1 MCCIELRGPSDFR
14 GAEVSYVSRMIV
26 FCILFLVVL
35 VLPTYAQKPEL
46 VVETGHTDAVNSIS
60 FSPDGRFMASAS
72 DDDTVKVWEVAGGR
86 ELRTLKGHTDRVWSV
101 SFSRDGRMLVSAGD
115 DGTAKLWDPQTGRLL
130 WTINVPDGNSVFFSL
145 DGRTLVS
152 GSADGTV
159 RLWSSATGGLLK
171 TMSNPRG
178 KMQGVVLTTDGKE
191 LVSDN
196 GTIWD
201 LTSGRVLP
209 SLYRNTSDAELI
221 SGISPDGHTLVA
233 GGEDGVIKL
242 WDLATGRLL
251 RTLVGHKGPISSV
264 AFSPNGQV
272 LATANLRADGAMF
285 KECCSE
291 VKLWDPAT
299 GRLLQTF
306 RGGESDDIKYIVFSP
321 DGRIVASGNYAGT
334 FRLWEATTGHELG
347 KGGFAGAPGTFSHD
361 GRLLASAGDHGKIT
375 IWDLANLQAM
385 QTLGRHT
392 LAVDRIALN
401 LHGDMIALDPDDGK
415 IRLWDLSTGR
425 ESQELTNNSGDL
437 YFSLTFSSDGRS
449 LVSQGSDEASF
460 SWDITT
466 GHEMQARPGKPDLA
480 NNELGLQSRNC
491 DIGLGP
497 NGPVHSA
504 DGRVFAW
511 GDVDC
516 KIRLWD
522 GSTGRELS
530 PLSGYARGLA
540 SFALSPD
547 GKTVV
552 ATTIDDA
559 IWMWDVK
566 SGKPIGMTSLKPPPD
581 PKNPWD
587 SSIVRIISLFIA
599 FSPDSKTVA
608 FAWPGNVIALWDVA
622 NAHEVIQ
629 LQSDKTSSAY
639 TVAFSP
645 DGHMLASGNSDHTIK
660 LWEIPSGRELRVLKG
675 DGPPQEVKFSP
686 DGRFIISRLD
696 NGAVDFWE
704 VASGRH
710 LAGLY
715 SFDHNEWAVIDPA
728 GRFDASPG
736 GMKLMHWAVGNQM
749 ISLGQL
755 KERYYDPGLLAK
767 VLGFNKEPARN
778 VNAFTDVKL
787 FPEITYDPPAV
798 GSNSLQVHLKNQGG
812 GIGKVQVFVNGKESL
827 SDARPPGMDPQ
838 AAEATLTADLSNS
851 HFKPGEEN
859 EIEVVSWNREGY
871 LSSERVIAKWTPQG
885 RRNASPPELYALVA
899 GISDYSSPNL
909 QLEFAAND
917 AQSFAKALQLGAG
930 RLFGPEHVHVTLL
943 STANAAP
950 DRQPNK
956 ANIQKAFEAAR
967 QSKPSDVFV
976 VYLAGHGVAI
986 QDIYAY
992 PTSEARTLD
1001 LADPAI
1007 REKTAIT
1014 SEELANWI
1022 KAIPALHQVM
1032 ILDTCAAG
1040 AAEAKLAEKR
1050 DVPGDQIRAID
1061 RLKDRTGFYVL
1072 MGSAANAVSYEASQ
1086 YGQGLLT
1093 YSLLEGM
1100 RGAALRDEKFVDV
1113 SKLFEYAADKVP
1125 QLAMN
1130 VGGVQRPQ
1138 IVEPWGGSSFDMG
1151 ALETPDKQ
1159 AIPLAIVKPLIL
1171 RPLLLN
1177 LSEGTDNLQLVKA
1190 LEEHLRASSYV
1201 SDRGV
1206 SIQPKTVFVDQDEFP
1221 GAIRPTG
1228 FYSIENGQVKIK
1240 VVLSRDGKKISENE
1254 VDGSAQ
1260 NLADLIEKISATITK
1275 VALDLQDVSHQ

>member
-1 MCCIELRGPSDFR
+1 MCSIEARGPSEFC
-14 GAEVSYVSRMIV
+14 GAEVSYVSRSIV
-26 FCILFLVVL
+26 FFILFLVVV
-35 VLPTYAQKPEL
+35 VLPTHAQKPEL
-46 VVETGHTDAVNSIS
+46 VVETGPTGAVRSIS
-60 FSPDGRFMASAS
+60 FSRDGRLMASGS
-72 DDDTVKVWEVAGGR
+72 DDGTVKLWQVAGGR
-86 ELRTLKGHTDRVWSV
+86 ELRTLKGHARAVWSV
-101 SFSRDGRMLVSAGD
+101 SFSPDGRTLVSGGD
-115 DGTAKLWDPQTGRLL
+115 DGAVKLWDPLTGRLI
-130 WTINVPDGNSVFFSL
+130 WTADVPWGNSVFFSP

-152 GSADGTV
+152 GSQDGTV
-159 RLWSSATGGLLK
+159 RLWNSATGGLLK
-171 TMSNPRG
+171 TMSSPNG
-178 KMQGVVLTTDGKE
+178 KMRGVFLTSDGRE

-201 LTSGRVLP
+201 FATGRVLV
-209 SLYRNTSDAELI
+209 SLTLYPPNDGDTRHGMNV
-221 SGISPDGHTLVA
+221 SPDGHTFA
-233 GGEDGVIKL
+233 EGGHDGVVRIR
-242 WDLATGRLL
+242 DITTGREL
-251 RTLVGHKGPISSV
+251 RTLLGHKGPIISI

-272 LATANLRADGAMF
+272 LATANLRADGVML

-291 VKLWDPAT
+291 VKLWDPST

-306 RGGESDDIKYIVFSP
+306 RGDELDDLLDIGFSP
-321 DGRIVASGNYAGT
+321 DGHILAAETYDGT
-334 FRLWEATTGHELG
+334 FRLWEAATGRELV
-347 KGGFAGAPGTFSHD
+347 KIPGSFGPFSND
-361 GRLLASAGDHGKIT
+361 GRLLASLGQDGIM
-375 IWDLANLQAM
+375 IWDVANLRAI
-385 QTLGRHT
+385 QTLGRRT
-392 LAVDRIALN
+392 LEVDRIALN
-401 LHGDMIALDPDDGK
+401 PRGDAIALDTEKDDRK
-415 IRLWDLSTGR
+415 VRLWDLSTGR
-425 ESQELTNNSGDL
+425 ESLRLANDSSD

-449 LVSQGSDEASF
+449 LVSQSADEASF
-460 SWDITT
+460 SWDTTT
-466 GHEMQARPGKPDLA
+466 GHGIQTRLGKPGLA
-480 NNELGLQSRNC
+480 NNQLELQPRNC
-491 DIGLGP
+491 EIGEGP

-504 DGRVFAW
+504 DGRILAW

-522 GSTGRELS
+522 GSTGRELPS
-530 PLSGYARGLA
+530 LSGYARGLA

-552 ATTIDDA
+552 ATTLDDA

-566 SGKPIGMTSLKPPPD
+566 SGKPIGMESLKPPPD
-581 PKNPWD
+581 PQNPYD
-587 SSIVRIISLFIA
+587 SSIVRIISFFIA

-608 FAWPGNVIALWDVA
+608 FAWPGDVIALWDVA
-622 NAHEVIQ
+622 NAREVTR
-629 LQSDKTSSAY
+629 LQTGFAY
-639 TVAFSP
+639 TAAFSP
-645 DGHMLASGNSDHTIK
+645 DGHMLASVNSDHTIK
-660 LWEIPSGRELRVLKG
+660 LWEISSGRELRVLKE

-686 DGRFIISRLD
+686 DGRFIIARLD
-696 NGAVDFWE
+696 NGLVDFWE
-704 VASGRH
+704 VNSGRH

-715 SFDHNEWAVIDPA
+715 LFEHDEWAVVDPA

-736 GMKLMHWAVGNQM
+736 GMKLMHWAVGNQT
-749 ISLGQL
+749 ISLDQL

-787 FPEITYDPPAV
+787 FPEITYDSPAV
-798 GSNSLQVHLKNQGG
+798 GSNSLQIHLKNQGG

-827 SDARPPGMDPQ
+827 SDARPSGMDPQ

-1260 NLADLIEKISATITK
+1260 NLGDLIEKISATITK